1 MADVPS
7 LTPPNPG
14 LSASVTKQNIEP
26 CSSKRPENVKI
37 TTLYRC
43 AGLHFRAATQ
53 HVNNFARIQYSD
65 FGILSL
71 AHTNSRG

>member
-1 MADVPS
+1 MADVTS
-7 LTPPNPG
+7 LTPPSPG

-26 CSSKRPENVKI
+26 CSPKRPENVKI

-53 HVNNFARIQYSD
+53 LVNNFARMFKNS
-65 FGILSL
+65 GILSL
-71 AHTNSRG
+71 AHTNSRD